1 MARAISIRHTVV
13 PLGDKKEFRERARAA
28 RAHYSGLGCH
38 YWLFEEASLPGAYVE
53 FFEANDRETLLR
65 AHRGAPDPVR
75 ESARM
80 YVEVELS

>member
-1 MARAISIRHTVV
+1 MRQTVV
-13 PLGDKKEFRERARAA
+13 PSGDRNEFRDRARQSQS
-28 RAHYSGLGCH
+28 HYAGKGCK

-53 FFEANDRETLLR
+53 FFEANDRDTLLR
-65 AHRGAPDPVR
+65 AHRDAPQPVL